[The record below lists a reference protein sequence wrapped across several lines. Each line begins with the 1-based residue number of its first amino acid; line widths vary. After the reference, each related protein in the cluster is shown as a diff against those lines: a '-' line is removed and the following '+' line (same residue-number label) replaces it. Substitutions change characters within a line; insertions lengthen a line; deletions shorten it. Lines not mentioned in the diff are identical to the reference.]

1 MNLNSQQLG
10 CNNPF
15 KSIKIIDIMKKII
28 MTAFLLCILSI
39 TGKAQ
44 FIGAELEVSGLTCS
58 MCSLSTQKSLNTL
71 DFIGLIKPDLNKNI
85 FYIQFKPGKIV
96 NLDAIRQKV
105 VSAGFSVSKLIA
117 IYNFNN
123 LKISDRFIYAKDGA
137 TYEFIDGRDQLLE
150 GSTRLQ
156 VIDKGFVSGKIL
168 KKYSAELNPV
178 FLAGTPNTELFD
190 KSNHH
195 YHVSLS
201 K

>member
-1 MNLNSQQLG
+1 
-10 CNNPF
+10 
-15 KSIKIIDIMKKII
+15 MKKYI
-28 MTAFLLCILSI
+28 MTALLLCILSM
-39 TGKAQ
+39 TAKAQ

-85 FYIQFKPGKIV
+85 FYIQFKPGKLV

-117 IYNFNN
+117 IYNFTG
-123 LKISDRFIYAKDGA
+123 LRVSDKFIYASDGA
-137 TYEFIDGRDQLLE
+137 TYEFIQSSDQVLE
-150 GSTRLQ
+150 GSTRFQ
-156 VIDKGFVSGKIL
+156 VIDKGFVSGKVL
-168 KKYSAELNPV
+168 KKYSADLNPV
-178 FLAGTPNTELFD
+178 FLAGTANAELFN

-195 YHVSLS
+195 YHISLS

>member
-1 MNLNSQQLG
+1 
-10 CNNPF
+10 
-15 KSIKIIDIMKKII
+15 
-28 MTAFLLCILSI
+28 MTAFLLCILSV
-39 TGKAQ
+39 TAKAQ

-58 MCSLSTQKSLNTL
+58 MCSLSTQKSLTTL

-85 FYIQFKPGKIV
+85 FYIQFKPGKLV

-105 VSAGFSVSKLIA
+105 VSAGFSVSKLVA

-123 LKISDRFIYAKDGA
+123 LRVSDKFTYTREGA
-137 TYEFIDGRDQLLE
+137 TYEFIDGHDQLLE
-150 GSTRLQ
+150 GSTRFQ

-168 KKYSAELNPV
+168 KKYSAELNPM
-178 FLAGTPNTELFD
+178 FLAGTPTELSD

-195 YHVSLS
+195 YHISLS